1 MSSTSND
8 AELNI
13 LEDPDSSDK
22 EKIDAM
28 YTIIKNAKY
37 LIHEGNKAQCKI
49 IFRKLAENDIS
60 KNGRIGIYDENNTSA
75 PTEMLKI
82 LTDIE
87 NNDYTRT
94 QILMLLSEHTSR
106 VHSTSEAKGRKS
118 KKSRKS
124 RKSRKSKKS
133 KKTRKY
139 RK

>member
-1 MSSTSND
+1 MAATSND
-8 AELNI
+8 VELNV
-13 LEDPDSSDK
+13 LEDPLSSDK
-22 EKIDAM
+22 EKVDAM

-37 LIHEGNKAQCKI
+37 LHEGNKLQCKI

-60 KNGRIGIYDENNTSA
+60 KNGRIGIYDENNNSA

-94 QILMLLSEHTSR
+94 QLLMLLDKHTSR
-106 VHSTSEAKGRKS
+106 VHSSSEAKGRKS
-118 KKSRKS
+118 KKSKKS
-124 RKSRKSKKS
+124 RKSKKSKKS

>member
-1 MSSTSND
+1 MSATSND
-8 AELNI
+8 AQMNV
-13 LEDPDSSDK
+13 LEDPNSSDK

-37 LIHEGNKAQCKI
+37 LKPIHKEQCKD
-49 IFRKLAENDIS
+49 IFRKLAKDDIS

-94 QILMLLSEHTSR
+94 QILMLLSQHTSR

-118 KKSRKS
+118 KKSKKS
-124 RKSRKSKKS
+124 RKSKRSKKS